1 MATQKFLALLAVL
14 DEKELS
20 AFGKHLRTA
29 HAREKIA
36 LQVFDYFKQFHPKF
50 DSQKAIDLDMAANKI
65 AKTGAATEHYAR
77 KNLLDTFHDL
87 YVILKRF
94 LLDKKLGDN
103 SLESEV
109 LWLMVQRERGM
120 KSEFEKGANRLFDL
134 IKSAPKADMVDYF
147 KGMAGYY
154 FSYFGDV
161 DNKAMNEE
169 ALKNLDHE
177 LDMFYD
183 IFRLKID
190 CEKLN
195 WGKQGRVVGDGKDSK
210 TAIQKVQP
218 LKLLYSKVQNLLS
231 NGEEAAYNDLANAL
245 EKYAG
250 QISRKEIYA
259 FYGYL
264 KNHCGALLRKGDE
277 TAWGKAH
284 LLDKFA
290 LKHELFTEQN
300 GLISQR
306 QILNIVNAA
315 CIAKQFAW
323 VEKFVEAQ
331 LGNVKLEVQY
341 ETKRLCEAMLLYAQA
356 DYPRM
361 NKKLKAIEGFQTRD
375 FHFIVRYKTLK
386 LIGMFEC
393 KMEDDAQLREA
404 INFENYL
411 KKSKALGGNV
421 AVAALAFTSLFKD
434 LVTQRH
440 SKEKLTNQM
449 ETAKLLYYGTW
460 LKHKLLTYPAMR

>member
-14 DEKELS
+14 EEKELS

-36 LQVFDYFKQFHPKF
+36 LQVFDYFKQFHPNF
-50 DSQKAIDLDMAANKI
+50 DSQKASDLDMAANKI
-65 AKTGAATEHYAR
+65 AKSGVATAQYAR

-94 LLDKKLGDN
+94 LLDQKLGDN

-134 IKSAPKADMVDYF
+134 IKSAPKADMLDYF
-147 KGMAGYY
+147 KGLAGCY

-169 ALKNLDHE
+169 SLKDLDHA

-190 CEKLN
+190 CEILN
-195 WGKQGRVVGDGKDSK
+195 WEKQGRAVGGGKDPK
-210 TAIQKVQP
+210 IAVQEVQP
-218 LKLLYSKVQNLLS
+218 LKLLYSKVQNLLT
-231 NGEEAAYNDLANAL
+231 NGGEAAYVDLANAL
-245 EKYAG
+245 DKYAG

-264 KNHCGALLRKGDE
+264 KNHCGALLREGDE

-290 LKHELFTEQN
+290 LKHEFFTEQN

-315 CIAKQFAW
+315 CVVKQFAW
-323 VEKFVEAQ
+323 VEKFVAAQ
-331 LGNVKLEVQY
+331 LGNMKLEVQY
-341 ETKRLCEAMLLYAQA
+341 ETKRLCEAMLLSAQG
-356 DYPRM
+356 DYLRM

-393 KMEDDAQLREA
+393 KTEDDAQLREA

-411 KKSKALGGNV
+411 RKNKALGGNV
-421 AVAALAFTSLFKD
+421 AVAALAFTRLFKE
-434 LVTQRH
+434 LVARKR
-440 SKEKLTNQM
+440 SKEKLANEM
-449 ETAKLLYYGTW
+449 KTAKLLYYGAW
-460 LKHKLLTYPAMR
+460 LKHKLMAYPAMR